1 MRFKDKKEH
10 MRRNLT
16 PTVKLVEV
24 AEIVRHIC
32 DTLGV

>member
-16 PTVKLVEV
+16 PTVKLVEG
-24 AEIVRHIC
+24 ADIVRHIC